1 MIELMVALALSLML
15 LAIAFTL
22 MDLLYN
28 VGDIA
33 VSGADV
39 NQNLRGSVNVISRDL
54 TNAGSEIPLG
64 GIPLPGGGT
73 GGSAAT
79 HIRIPGPGAARYFND
94 PNPNGGFMSVVT
106 PGSGFGPSSGSGGTI
121 IPTDVITIIGVNPV
135 SQLDQYPLTAIS
147 NTTTTASITVDP
159 RTNIGPGV
167 SQVVPGQLI
176 MLENASVC
184 LLAVSTVNTATNVIT
199 FVKGDA
205 NDLLGLNQ
213 FPNPPNGP
221 TSGTIAQLPPT
232 VGSTTAYHLNMVTY
246 YLDTS
251 SPQRLMKQV
260 AASPAQPV
268 SVGINVLEFSYS
280 LSPPGTPDPTRNV
293 GAPNQIRKVNMWV
306 IAKSDHPSRKSGRY
320 YSNSIATSVVVQN
333 LAYFNKY

>member
-1 MIELMVALALSLML
+1 MIELMVAMVLSLML
-15 LAIAFTL
+15 LAVAFTL

-28 VGDIA
+28 IGDIA

-39 NQNLRGSVNVISRDL
+39 NQNLRGSVNVIARDL

-73 GGSAAT
+73 GGTKAT
-79 HIRIPGPGAARYFND
+79 AVNMPGPGGRTFN
-94 PNPNGGFMSVVT
+94 PGAGGFIPVVT
-106 PGSGFGPSSGSGGTI
+106 PGSGFGPLSDSNRGTT
-121 IPTDVITIIGVNPV
+121 PTDVITIIGVNPI

-147 NTTTTASITVDP
+147 NTTTSASITVDP
-159 RTNIGPGV
+159 RTNIGSGV
-167 SQVVPGQLI
+167 SQVVKGQLI

-184 LLAVSTVNTATNVIT
+184 LLAVTAVNTVTNVIT
-199 FVKGDA
+199 FTHGDLV
-205 NDLLGLNQ
+205 NDPLGLNQ

-221 TSGTIAQLPPT
+221 NSGTIAQLPPT
-232 VGSTTAYHLNMVTY
+232 VGSTTAYHLNMTTY

-260 AASPAQPV
+260 GAAGAQPV
-268 SVGINVLEFSYS
+268 SVGIDVLQFAFS
-280 LSPPGTPDPTRNV
+280 LSPPGVPDPTRIV
-293 GAPNQIRKVNMWV
+293 GAPNQIRKVNMWL
-306 IAKSDHPSRKSGRY
+306 IAKGDHPSRKSGLY

-333 LAYFNKY
+333 LAYYNKY